1 MSKASIFQSGVIP
14 FDSPINYGSPLNTI
28 LQALVV
34 YMIISTTIP
43 QTADWMSGYIKQMV
57 LILETVILTEKRGL
71 TLKKILDDMREG
83 VQKHHRSGKK
93 FGVVIFFSG
102 INSSYRLKE
111 NFFVFFKEFLNE
123 ILRNPPVEL
132 EPEKMMD
139 SPPSIL
145 LAEPVSEPVT
155 VAPPPSVVK
164 IAVPIAVAPHPP
176 PPQKRKIVIV
186 YHYRKWN
193 PPYKHILYENLENTE
208 FEFDIQIY
216 RMDVTPQ
223 KSNCGI
229 CRNTRPGCGDCQR
242 DRRIAE
248 SSFAIDRL
256 LMKAKM
262 DAELEIEN
270 MMKNV
275 KNFRYACNMF
285 KKDMFK
291 TLSFLYFLRI
301 MPDSTRQVTFSH
313 FDDFWGE
320 MANFYPV
327 SQHLKDAG
335 MQCQIFDKDL
345 MTYVKFPNS
354 AERNYPEFGDVSTRN
369 AFFALTMA
377 MKMLNQL
384 VSSNHE
390 SQCCKDR
397 LVLKLHISN
406 RIFSR
411 IIGMRMKLIPPTP
424 KK

>member
-14 FDSPINYGSPLNTI
+14 LFDASINYGSPLNTI

-43 QTADWMSGYIKQMV
+43 QTADWMNGYIKQMV

-71 TLKKILDDMREG
+71 TLKKILDDMRAG

-111 NFFVFFKEFLNE
+111 NFFVFFKEFVNE
-123 ILRNPPVEL
+123 ILGNPPVEL
-132 EPEKMMD
+132 EPEKEPEKMMD
-139 SPPSIL
+139 SPPSI

-164 IAVPIAVAPHPP
+164 IAAPIAVAPH
-176 PPQKRKIVIV
+176 QKRKIVIV
-186 YHYRKWN
+186 YRYRKWN
-193 PPYKHILYENLENTE
+193 PPYKHILYENPEKTE

-223 KSNCGI
+223 KSNCGR

-248 SSFAIDRL
+248 SSFEIHRL
-256 LMKAKM
+256 LMNAKR

-301 MPDSTRQVTFSH
+301 MPNSTRQVTFSH
-313 FDDFWGE
+313 FDDFCGE

-335 MQCQIFDKDL
+335 MQCQIFDKEL

-390 SQCCKDR
+390 SQSCKNR